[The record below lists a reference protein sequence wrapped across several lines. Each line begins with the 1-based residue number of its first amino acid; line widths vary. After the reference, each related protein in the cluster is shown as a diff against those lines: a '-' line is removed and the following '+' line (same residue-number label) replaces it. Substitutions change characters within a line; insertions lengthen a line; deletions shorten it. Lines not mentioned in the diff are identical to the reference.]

1 MNTLT
6 ALWIRGI
13 LRFLRNRAAM
23 ISALFIPGIF
33 LVCFYSVF
41 SDATAIFGIEYA
53 TFLYPAAMMQAI
65 VFAAG
70 GSALDVA
77 LDRENGIHSRLA
89 TMAVSPIR
97 IVTGRLVA
105 DVTRVVISGG
115 VATIIAVLLGA
126 RIDEGAWRIVAVFV
140 VFLLLTLTFCAGF
153 CGLSLLG
160 RKPTST
166 ALLIQ
171 ALVMPFILF
180 STAFIPAEAMSST
193 VRPIITHMPLSPIL
207 DTVRAIMTGAELDRG
222 TTIEAAIWL
231 IILTAVAVVGFSA
244 AFSREHK

>member
-6 ALWIRGI
+6 ALWTRGV

-23 ISALFIPGIF
+23 TSALFIPGIF

-41 SDATAIFGIEYA
+41 SDATAIFGIDYA
-53 TFLYPAAMMQAI
+53 TFLYPAAMMQVI

-89 TMAVSPIR
+89 TMSVSPGQ
-97 IVTGRLVA
+97 IVTGRLLT
-105 DVTRVVISGG
+105 DTTRVIVSGG
-115 VATIIAVLLGA
+115 VATLIAVLLGA
-126 RIDEGAWRIVAVFV
+126 RIDDGAWRIGVVLL

-160 RKPTST
+160 RNPTST

-171 ALVMPFILF
+171 SVVMPFILF
-180 STAFIPAEAMSST
+180 STAFIPAEALSST

-207 DTVRAIMTGAELDRG
+207 DTVRAVMSGSEMDRG
-222 TTIEAAIWL
+222 TTIEAAVWL
-231 IILTAVAVVGFSA
+231 IILTVVAVVGFST